1 MIDVHSK
8 QYFRELPEPLF
19 RFSLEDRVK
28 HSEDRGRSVFPYK
41 ILKLILYDVDQHIS
55 SNFAILRAKI
65 RRLPPIN
72 QATLK
77 ALVEH
82 LARIVANSAN
92 NKMDAKNLAII
103 FCGFVFGED
112 DISKAQDLLE
122 MANWKVRTFPIPSPG
137 HINTSY
143 RIL

>member
-1 MIDVHSK
+1 M
-8 QYFRELPEPLF
+8 
-19 RFSLEDRVK
+19 
-28 HSEDRGRSVFPYK
+28 
-41 ILKLILYDVDQHIS
+41 
-55 SNFAILRAKI
+55 
-65 RRLPPIN
+65 
-72 QATLK
+72 
-77 ALVEH
+77 EH

-122 MANWKVRTFPIPSPG
+122 MANWKVGGVSYIPIPG
-137 HINTSY
+137 HIHLTY